1 MEAKQQQDL
10 LKIMDALGMQKKS
23 NESMSSAQAS
33 YGDEFVPTEM
43 AAEVIKK
50 ARDESRVLAALPSSN
65 LIDMPTNPYQFPL
78 EGADPTF
85 YYTGEN
91 TDVTGTAVTTS
102 KAGTSNLTF
111 TAKKFSASVYLS
123 GELEE
128 DAKIAGGIRQYVTD
142 KLGEAYGELADK
154 ALILGDTV
162 TAGTGNI
169 NSDDGAPSAG
179 SYYLAFDGLV
189 KTARTNSLTTDAGT
203 LDTGDFMKA
212 RSLLG
217 GKKGANPS
225 KLLFI
230 MNPET
235 YFKAMQLAQVE
246 TMEKFGSAA
255 TIENGVLKAIYGV
268 PVVVNSDFGLT
279 EADGKVSTTPAN
291 NTKGR
296 FACIYTP
303 KVYVG
308 WRRRL
313 KLTVRYLEEYD
324 QWRIVAHTR
333 MCAVI
338 AETDSVSY
346 AYDITV

>member
-1 MEAKQQQDL
+1 
-10 LKIMDALGMQKKS
+10 MDALGIQKKS
-23 NESMSSAQAS
+23 NEAMSSTQS
-33 YGDEFVPTEM
+33 NYGDEFVPTEM
-43 AAEVIKK
+43 AASVIKK
-50 ARDESRVLAALPSSN
+50 ARDESRVLSALPQSN
-65 LIDMPTNPYQFPL
+65 IIEMPTNPYTFPL

-85 YYTGEN
+85 YYTGEQPN
-91 TDVTGTAVTTS
+91 VTATAVSTS
-102 KAGTSNLTF
+102 KAGTANLTF

-128 DAKIAGGIRQYVTD
+128 DAKIAGGIRSYVED
-142 KLGEAYGELADK
+142 KLAEAYAELIDK
-154 ALILGDTV
+154 TMILGDTE
-162 TAGTGNI
+162 TGATGNI
-169 NSDDGAPSAG
+169 NSDDEAPTAG
-179 SYYLAFDGLV
+179 TYFLALDGLV
-189 KTARTNSLTTDAGT
+189 KKARANSLTTDIGT
-203 LDTGDFMKA
+203 LDSGDFMKL

-217 GKKGANPS
+217 GKKGSNPD

-279 EADGKVSTTPAN
+279 EADGKVSYDTPAN

-296 FACIYTP
+296 ILC
-303 KVYVG
+303 VYKPHLFLG

-333 MCAVI
+333 FDVQV
-338 AETDSVSY
+338 AETDTVSY
-346 AYDITV
+346 AYNITV